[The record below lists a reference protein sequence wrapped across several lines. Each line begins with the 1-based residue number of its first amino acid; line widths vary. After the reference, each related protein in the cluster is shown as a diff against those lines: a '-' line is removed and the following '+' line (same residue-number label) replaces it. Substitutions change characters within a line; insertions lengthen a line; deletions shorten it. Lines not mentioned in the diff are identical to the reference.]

1 MYESEVPPAEPG
13 APPPEVKPAEPGA
26 PPPADAVPD
35 YGAPEEGTLTSTS
48 WWDSMASLTLCGKK
62 VTNEQAKTIFTALMA
77 TVVLLVVVVVVMATG
92 DSGSGASGGSTD
104 APVPPPRSPSAS
116 GGASWQVQQAV
127 GSSDWV
133 RLSGKNAV
141 CSAGGCTGRIEV
153 RELLA
158 QHCGH

>member
-1 MYESEVPPAEPG
+1 MSMYESEVPAEPG

-26 PPPADAVPD
+26 PPPADQAVPD
-35 YGAPEEGTLTSTS
+35 YGKPEEGTLASAS

-92 DSGSGASGGSTD
+92 DSGGSGGSSD

-116 GGASWQVQQAV
+116 GGQHRQCCAAFLVRDLRL
-127 GSSDWV
+127 DW
-133 RLSGKNAV
+133 RMGAEHFES
-141 CSAGGCTGRIEV
+141 R
-153 RELLA
+153 
-158 QHCGH
+158 